1 MADRQPVDVICQT
14 GSFPHCKLMQFARL
28 PKGNGNRFD
37 NAQIAF
43 QRMGMIAQF
52 TGRINAAKCNKI
64 DWTCICD
71 FQPEAWLRG
80 RNKRPRSLGF
90 LSNPDAC

>member
-1 MADRQPVDVICQT
+1 
-14 GSFPHCKLMQFARL
+14 
-28 PKGNGNRFD
+28 
-37 NAQIAF
+37 
-43 QRMGMIAQF
+43 MGMIAQF